1 MQWLRERKG
10 KSGGA
15 TSMAGWSFDATLPT
29 GLEAALAVHLTYI
42 STGRASESPIE
53 EEDELCEHINGKL
66 GASASVEGTGKIG
79 AKNGYLFWIAPLIS
93 KDAMHFTLVIQMHF
107 TLVIQIDRCMLSM
120 HVARWAQP
128 NRLYL
133 LSVSD
138 CDMSFNI

>member
-1 MQWLRERKG
+1 MQWLIERKG

-42 STGRASESPIE
+42 STGRASESAIE

-93 KDAMHFTLVIQMHF
+93 KDAMHFTLVIQ
-107 TLVIQIDRCMLSM
+107 IDRCMLSM

-138 CDMSFNI
+138 CDMSLNI